1 MLNDVL
7 RDCSL
12 CVCLPVLLVATKAHM
27 VNSLVSNYMS
37 FLVLSALS
45 LLISYVLNM
54 VNYIQIPLLITYVL
68 NMVIYIKIPT
78 YGYRLNLFW
87 LN

>member
-1 MLNDVL
+1 MLNNVL

-37 FLVLSALS
+37 FLAICFIAFNILCFE
-45 LLISYVLNM
+45 
-54 VNYIQIPLLITYVL
+54 
-68 NMVIYIKIPT
+68 
-78 YGYRLNLFW
+78 YGKLYSNTSFDNLCFEYGK
-87 LN
+87 LY